1 MLSHRPAE
9 QANISRK
16 RQLSGMLPALA
27 AMCNGQRARCAP
39 CCTHRICPDSGV
51 LLPHAV
57 ATCMACVDTP
67 PAACARPSCQLMS
80 GANLLGLPSRMQ
92 NGHPRLPKASSSQ
105 TKHPARTVG
114 HRSGL
119 ALAHGEGVAA
129 HKVGAGCVRVVLRSG
144 EAMVPGGD
152 GTCLALRG
160 V

>member
-1 MLSHRPAE
+1 ML
-9 QANISRK
+9 
-16 RQLSGMLPALA
+16 
-27 AMCNGQRARCAP
+27 
-39 CCTHRICPDSGV
+39 
-51 LLPHAV
+51 LLRAV
-57 ATCMACVDTP
+57 ATCMARVDTP
-67 PAACARPSCQLMS
+67 PAACARPSCLLMS

-92 NGHPRLPKASSSQ
+92 NGRPRLPKASSSL

-129 HKVGAGCVRVVLRSG
+129 HKVGAGCVRVVLQSG

-160 V
+160 G